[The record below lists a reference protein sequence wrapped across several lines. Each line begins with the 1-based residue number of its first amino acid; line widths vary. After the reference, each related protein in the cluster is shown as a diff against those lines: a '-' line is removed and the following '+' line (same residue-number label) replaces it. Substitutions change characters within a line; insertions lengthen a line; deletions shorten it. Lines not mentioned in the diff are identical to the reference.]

1 MNVVPTKKIVM
12 KQTITSNVT
21 GSLVAVAFLL
31 ALISDAQAADKP
43 NVIVILA
50 DDLGYGDL
58 SCYGADDIATLN
70 IDQMATEGAKFTSFY
85 VSPVCSATRA
95 ALMTGSHPRH
105 LGQGTLQQNGD

>member
-1 MNVVPTKKIVM
+1 MNVIPTKKTMM

-58 SCYGADDIATLN
+58 SCYGANDIATPN
-70 IDQMATEGAKFTSFY
+70 IDRMAAEGAKFNCFY
-85 VSPVCSATRA
+85 VFFF
-95 ALMTGSHPRH
+95 MKFY
-105 LGQGTLQQNGD
+105 